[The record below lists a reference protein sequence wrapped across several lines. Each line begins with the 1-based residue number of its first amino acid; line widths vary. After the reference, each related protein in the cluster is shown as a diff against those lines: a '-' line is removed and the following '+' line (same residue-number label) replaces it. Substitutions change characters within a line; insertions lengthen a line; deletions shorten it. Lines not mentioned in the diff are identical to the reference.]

1 MRVGLKTGEFE
12 YEPLEQFIDTTEELF
27 QLHDMSLLYQDIG
40 YFEEVVISHLKS
52 DFDSLVPDE
61 MKKVAR
67 NMPKIDVD
75 ILGEIYLRENMRTTR
90 MQDAG
95 KSFTAMCK
103 LDAEKAELD

>member
-1 MRVGLKTGEFE
+1 M
-12 YEPLEQFIDTTEELF
+12 
-27 QLHDMSLLYQDIG
+27 
-40 YFEEVVISHLKS
+40 ISHLKS

-75 ILGEIYLRENMRTTR
+75 VLGEIYLRENMRTTR

>member
-1 MRVGLKTGEFE
+1 
-12 YEPLEQFIDTTEELF
+12 
-27 QLHDMSLLYQDIG
+27 
-40 YFEEVVISHLKS
+40 
-52 DFDSLVPDE
+52 LVPDE

-75 ILGEIYLRENMRTTR
+75 VLGEIYLRENMRTTR